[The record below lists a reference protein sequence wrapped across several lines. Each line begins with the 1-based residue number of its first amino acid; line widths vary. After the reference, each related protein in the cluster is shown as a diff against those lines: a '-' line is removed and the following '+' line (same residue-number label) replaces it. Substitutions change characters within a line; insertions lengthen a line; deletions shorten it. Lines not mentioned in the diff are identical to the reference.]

1 MNRKNA
7 VYSPPGGKSLHYMG
21 TDLTVLARKKQDLRK
36 PKRYGCLMVND
47 DVTSFA
53 FVERCLVQFF
63 HKTKEEACAISR
75 MVNDLGQAVVLGPW
89 TFEMA
94 EDLSMRTMDEANKV
108 NFPFIC
114 DPVEV

>member
-1 MNRKNA
+1 
-7 VYSPPGGKSLHYMG
+7 
-21 TDLTVLARKKQDLRK
+21 
-36 PKRYGCLMVND
+36 
-47 DVTSFA
+47 
-53 FVERCLVQFF
+53 VERCLVQFF